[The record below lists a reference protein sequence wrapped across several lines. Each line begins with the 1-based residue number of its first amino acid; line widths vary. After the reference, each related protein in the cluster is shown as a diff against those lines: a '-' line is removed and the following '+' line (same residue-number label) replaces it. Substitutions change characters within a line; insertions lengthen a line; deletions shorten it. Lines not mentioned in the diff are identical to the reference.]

1 MHRKGFLSLRT
12 FFRFKGSLEI
22 TIMSQASVIRKKA
35 KASLPINVINL
46 KAKNMLSEI
55 SEEEEEQQQQWENHV
70 TVQGKVV
77 AYGKN
82 QQISPVLDQLIN
94 YTYTLAYQLKLDKKY
109 SCFHFFFSHATILG
123 KSTKECTCQCLSNVT

>member
-35 KASLPINVINL
+35 KASLPVNVINL

-55 SEEEEEQQQQWENHV
+55 SEEEEQQQQWENHV
-70 TVQGKVV
+70 LLCFV
-77 AYGKN
+77 
-82 QQISPVLDQLIN
+82 S
-94 YTYTLAYQLKLDKKY
+94 QLKSVGL
-109 SCFHFFFSHATILG
+109 
-123 KSTKECTCQCLSNVT
+123 